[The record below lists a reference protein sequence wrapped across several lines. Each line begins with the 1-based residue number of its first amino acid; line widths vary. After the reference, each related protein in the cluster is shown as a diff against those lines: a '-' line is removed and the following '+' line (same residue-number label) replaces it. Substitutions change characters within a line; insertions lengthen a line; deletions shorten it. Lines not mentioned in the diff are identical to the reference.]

1 MDGRNPAIY
10 FQAHRGSVDEA
21 PENTLPAFR
30 HAWQFPGAVPET
42 DVRTT
47 RDGALVCVHD
57 ATLARTT
64 DAPPAIRDLDIAEL
78 TLAQVRACD
87 AGIRFGGARAD
98 RRFAGSPVPTLAE
111 VFAELKR
118 DPARRLYLEVKAVD
132 LHQLR
137 RTIDDEGVVERLLF
151 VSGAQSTLLRLNEL
165 FPGVPTMT
173 WIGGTPAEIDRRF
186 GQLEATGFVGISQLQ
201 MHLHVAAMEP
211 AITYALSEEFLRA
224 AVARLA
230 AHGAQLQLR
239 PFAFDG
245 PSLRR
250 LIDLGVHWFVADG
263 PQRFAAALAE
273 AAILAQRRKGAEESG
288 AP

>member
-1 MDGRNPAIY
+1 MAGRSPFIS

-64 DAPPAIRDLDIAEL
+64 DAPAELRNVDIAEL
-78 TLAQVRACD
+78 TLAQVRSCD
-87 AGIRFGGARAD
+87 AGVRFGGADAN
-98 RRFAGSPVPTLAE
+98 RRFAGARVPTLAE

-118 DPARRLYLEVKAVD
+118 EPARRLYLEVKAVD

-137 RTIDDEGVVERLLF
+137 QMIDDEGVRDRLLF
-151 VSGAQSTLLRLNEL
+151 VSGAQSMLLRLNEL

-173 WIGGTPAEIDRRF
+173 WIGGAPAEIERRF
-186 GQLEATGFVGISQLQ
+186 TQLEATGFAGISQLQ
-201 MHLHVAAMEP
+201 LHLHVVTGEP
-211 AITYALSEEFLRA
+211 AITYVLSEEFLRA

-245 PSLRR
+245 RSLRR

-263 PQRFAAALAE
+263 PQRFAVALDE
-273 AAILAQRRKGAEESG
+273 ADNLA
-288 AP
+288 